1 MKSTRTT
8 LSGILI
14 LFAVAVSFPPFVQA
28 NDFRMET
35 EVFIEGDSHP
45 AATSLTLFS
54 GTTVY
59 DFLSDDSAHGDITVF
74 DVRRGRFVLIDTQ
87 RKLKTTLTKDYLI
100 KFLEQVK
107 SQASEDVVTRF
118 VSPKLAQKFNP
129 STKTVTVSSDHL
141 TYQAVGISAKWDPA
155 IQQYRHFAD
164 WIARLNSTRIG
175 NLPPYSRFELN
186 RVMAEQRLMPK
197 TIQRTVML
205 DRVGLRKQVVRS
217 EHSIHWQLTNSDR
230 KRISSTGNL
239 MAGCKE
245 VPINEFW
252 QTQSQV
258 SK

>member
-1 MKSTRTT
+1 MKLIRTT
-8 LSGILI
+8 LSGILM
-14 LFAVAVSFPPFVQA
+14 LFTFGVSLASFVHA
-28 NDFRMET
+28 NEFRMET
-35 EVFIEGDSHP
+35 EVFIEGNSHP
-45 AATSLTLFS
+45 AATSLTLFT
-54 GTTVY
+54 GNAVY
-59 DFLSDDSAHGDITVF
+59 DFLSDDRAHGDITVF

-87 RKLKTTLTKDYLI
+87 RKLKTTLTKDDLI

-107 SQASEDVVTRF
+107 SQASEDVVSRF
-118 VSPKLAQKFNP
+118 VSPKLTQKFNP

-186 RVMAEQRLMPK
+186 RVMAEQKLMPK
-197 TIQRTVML
+197 TVQRTVML

-230 KRISSTGNL
+230 KRISSAGNL

-245 VPINEFW
+245 VSVNEFW
-252 QTQSQV
+252 QTRSQV

>member
-1 MKSTRTT
+1 MKSTRIIFPY
-8 LSGILI
+8 LLVVVAAI
-14 LFAVAVSFPPFVQA
+14 FAIPSFVLA

-35 EVFIEGDSHP
+35 EVFIEGGSRP
-45 AATSLTLFS
+45 ATKSLTLFN
-54 GTTVY
+54 GNTVY
-59 DFLSDDSAHGDITVF
+59 DFLSGEQVQGEITVF
-74 DVRRGRFVLIDTQ
+74 DVSRGRFVLIDTD

-107 SQASEDVVTRF
+107 SQASEDVVSRF

-141 TYQAVGISAKWDPA
+141 TYQATGIPARWDPA
-155 IQQYRHFAD
+155 IQKYRHFAD

-186 RVMAEQRLMPK
+186 RVMAEQKLMPK

-217 EHSIHWQLTNSDR
+217 EHNIHWQLTNSDR

-239 MAGCKE
+239 MAACKE
-245 VPINEFW
+245 VSVNEFW

>member
-1 MKSTRTT
+1 MKLIRTT
-8 LSGILI
+8 LSGTLM
-14 LFAVAVSFPPFVQA
+14 LFTFCVSFPSFVHA
-28 NDFRMET
+28 NEFRMET
-35 EVFIEGDSHP
+35 NVFIEGNSDP
-45 AATSLTLFS
+45 AATSLTLFT
-54 GTTVY
+54 GNAVY
-59 DFLSDDSAHGDITVF
+59 DFLSDDRAHGDITVF

-87 RKLKTTLTKDYLI
+87 RKLKTTLTKDDLI

-107 SQASEDVVTRF
+107 SQASEDVVSRF
-118 VSPKLAQKFNP
+118 VSPKLTQKFNP

-186 RVMAEQRLMPK
+186 RVMAEQKLMPK
-197 TIQRTVML
+197 TVQRTVML

-230 KRISSTGNL
+230 KRISSAGNL

-245 VPINEFW
+245 VSVNEFW
-252 QTQSQV
+252 QTRSQV